1 MSLSVHCPECHTP
14 LEVDEEHRDWKVRC
28 PQCRH
33 EFRPLD
39 AASAPGVFEV
49 VADGEEP
56 APRRRPRRRRRDED
70 DGDPEAGEREIAR
83 PASALELTAWISLLL
98 ILAVSVVLVVAGIAQ
113 GNQPPPPQQQPKED
127 PPELFIFMG
136 VCLGIFS
143 VPYFMA
149 IAFGARKARNLT
161 SQSWGIAAGV
171 MSVAAI
177 VLVGICG
184 LIILIP
190 GIWLI
195 VALNNDDVKAA
206 FKRKKRRRQRD
217 DREDEYEEDDR

>member
-14 LEVDEEHRDWKVRC
+14 LEVDEKHRDWKVRC

-39 AASAPGVFEV
+39 AASAPGAFEG

-56 APRRRPRRRRRDED
+56 APRQRRRRRRRDD
-70 DGDPEAGEREIAR
+70 DSGDPEAGEREIVR

-98 ILAVSVVLVVAGIAQ
+98 ILAISVLLVILGIVQ
-113 GNQPPPPQQQPKED
+113 GNQPPPQQQPKED

-143 VPYFMA
+143 VPYFIA
-149 IAFGARKARNLT
+149 IAYGARKARNLS
-161 SQSWGIAAGV
+161 SQSWGVAAGV

-184 LIILIP
+184 LPIIIP

-206 FKRKKRRRQRD
+206 FKRKKRRLQRD
-217 DREDEYEEDDR
+217 DRDDQDEEDDR

>member
-33 EFRPLD
+33 EFRSLD
-39 AASAPGVFEV
+39 AASARDAFEI

-56 APRRRPRRRRRDED
+56 VPRQRRRRRRHD
-70 DGDPEAGEREIAR
+70 DDSGDPETGEREIVR
-83 PASALELTAWISLLL
+83 PASALELTAWITLLL
-98 ILAVSVVLVVAGIAQ
+98 ILAVSVILVIAGIVQ
-113 GNQPPPPQQQPKED
+113 GNQPPPQQQPKED

-143 VPYFMA
+143 VPYFIA
-149 IAFGARKARNLT
+149 IAYGARKARNLT
-161 SQSWGIAAGV
+161 SQSWGVAAGV

-184 LIILIP
+184 LPIIIP

-195 VALNNDDVKAA
+195 VAMNNDDVKAA
-206 FKRKKRRRQRD
+206 FKRNKRRLQHHD
-217 DREDEYEEDDR
+217 HEDEEDDR